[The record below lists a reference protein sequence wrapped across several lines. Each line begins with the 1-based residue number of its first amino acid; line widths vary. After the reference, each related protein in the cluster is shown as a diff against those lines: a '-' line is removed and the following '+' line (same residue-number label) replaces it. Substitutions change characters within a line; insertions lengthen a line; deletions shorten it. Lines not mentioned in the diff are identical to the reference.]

1 MNSRRARPLALAAA
15 LCLSLAAR
23 AAEPEPSPIPP
34 PLPPPGSVVPPLGTG
49 DDPLDLLWAHR
60 LNFAAGGKPLVT
72 IRLMEGQDRVEFRPR
87 GPARLS
93 VRGGSPLVL
102 AEGHRFEVRVIEA
115 LPAALVHH
123 PLLAEV
129 GLGDQA
135 ALDRARAT
143 WEARGAKLRERLVG
157 SVFGIAGRVIDN
169 RRTLLLAEGDGSEE
183 WAQAFAERAFAEHG
197 TRPAML
203 DELVTRPSGK
213 LEVLDEAGQR
223 LALADQLV

>member
-87 GPARLS
+87 GS
-93 VRGGSPLVL
+93 
-102 AEGHRFEVRVIEA
+102 
-115 LPAALVHH
+115 
-123 PLLAEV
+123 
-129 GLGDQA
+129 
-135 ALDRARAT
+135 
-143 WEARGAKLRERLVG
+143 ARGARRLA
-157 SVFGIAGRVIDN
+157 AGAR
-169 RRTLLLAEGDGSEE
+169 RRTPLRGAGDRGASGGAGAPPAARGSG
-183 WAQAFAERAFAEHG
+183 AR
-197 TRPAML
+197 R
-203 DELVTRPSGK
+203 SGG
-213 LEVLDEAGQR
+213 AR
-223 LALADQLV
+223 